1 MNEIIYDSKI
11 GFVSLWSVFSS
22 INFHM
27 LMNHKVNCN
36 DWKGMNNLM
45 KNVTKWYVPKDSLII
60 TLDQFKDLI
69 TNKLNPMKDP
79 FDRITVV
86 FISLMYY
93 RYISQG

>member
-1 MNEIIYDSKI
+1 
-11 GFVSLWSVFSS
+11 
-22 INFHM
+22 
-27 LMNHKVNCN
+27 MNHKVNCN

-60 TLDQFKDLI
+60 TFDQLKDLI

-93 RYISQG
+93 RYISQGQFHAKTTRNVKLDHNKIYTGKI